1 LTCDAW
7 RVKKTAEK
15 PLILVVDD
23 TPENVDVL
31 AGILK
36 DEYHI
41 KVALNGRKALEIA
54 RSDTPPDLILLD
66 VMMPEMD
73 GYEVCSRLQAEPETR
88 DIPVIFVTAKTGVE
102 DEARGFELG
111 AVDYIAKPV
120 SPSIVQ
126 ARVNTHISLKQA
138 HSSLKGLSDKL
149 SRYLSPQIYQSIFEG
164 KQDAS
169 IGSSRKKLSVF
180 FSDIVGFTRKT
191 DGLEPED
198 LSYILNSYL
207 NRMAEVVI
215 SHGGTLDKFIGD
227 AILTFFGD
235 PETRGPEGDALA
247 CLEMAM
253 DMREAVTLLN
263 KEWERLAIPTGFQ
276 IRMGITTGFCTVGN
290 FGSEQRMDYTI
301 IGNQVNLASRLESV
315 SQPGELRIAHETWL
329 LVRDHYD
336 CTPQDPILVKG
347 FERPI
352 QTYIVNGPRNADDQ
366 NGRIEESCDGFSLAL
381 NPEQINSEDR
391 EAVLDKLQA
400 AIDKMR

>member
-1 LTCDAW
+1 
-7 RVKKTAEK
+7 
-15 PLILVVDD
+15 
-23 TPENVDVL
+23 
-31 AGILK
+31 
-36 DEYHI
+36 
-41 KVALNGRKALEIA
+41 
-54 RSDTPPDLILLD
+54 
-66 VMMPEMD
+66 M
-73 GYEVCSRLQAEPETR
+73 
-88 DIPVIFVTAKTGVE
+88 
-102 DEARGFELG
+102 
-111 AVDYIAKPV
+111 
-120 SPSIVQ
+120 
-126 ARVNTHISLKQA
+126 NTHISLKHA

-191 DGLEPED
+191 DGMEPED

-235 PETRGPEGDALA
+235 PETRGPQGDALA
-247 CLEMAM
+247 CLNMATE
-253 DMREAVTLLN
+253 MREAVAVLN
-263 KEWERLAIPTGFQ
+263 KEWEHLAIPTGFQ
-276 IRMGITTGFCTVGN
+276 IWMGITAGYCTVGN
-290 FGSEQRMDYTI
+290 FGSEQRMDYAI

-347 FERPI
+347 FERPV
-352 QTYIVNGPRNADDQ
+352 QTYIVNGPRSADSQ

-381 NPEQINSEDR
+381 DPEQVDPEDR
-391 EAVLDKLQA
+391 EAVLARLQS
-400 AIDKMR
+400 AIDQMR